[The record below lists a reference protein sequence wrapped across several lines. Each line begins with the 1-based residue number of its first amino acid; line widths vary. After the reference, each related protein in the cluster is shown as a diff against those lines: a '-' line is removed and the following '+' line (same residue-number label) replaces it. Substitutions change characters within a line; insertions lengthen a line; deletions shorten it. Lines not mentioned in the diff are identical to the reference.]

1 MNKLLC
7 MLELQQRLNDSTNG
21 KGWEKGVTK
30 DGKRINWRR
39 CVYMECA
46 EMIDSFGWKHWKS
59 IAQPTDYANL
69 QIEIVDVWHFIMSLV
84 LEDGIYREGET
95 FAQMAEWMSE
105 TVGYTELCKAREGEF
120 DSDEALMLKIEILM
134 RHALQPAIDGD
145 LEKMSDDF
153 FRLAAMGGLNLDTL
167 YRLYVGK
174 NILNQFRQ
182 DHGYKEGHYV
192 KVWNGEEDNSVMKR
206 SWEAHPY
213 MTPDELYAALK
224 AVYPA

>member
-21 KGWEKGVTK
+21 TGWEKGITK

-84 LEDGIYREGET
+84 LEDGIYREGEN
-95 FAQMAEWMSE
+95 FEQMAQWMSE
-105 TVGYTELCKAREGEF
+105 TEGYGEVCRAKEGEYA
-120 DSDEALMLKIEILM
+120 SDEALMLKIEILM
-134 RHALQPAIDGD
+134 RHALEPAINGD
-145 LEKMSDDF
+145 LHTMTDDF
-153 FRLAAMGGLNLDTL
+153 FKLAEMGGLNLDTL

-192 KVWNGEEDNSVMKR
+192 KIWNGEEDNAVMKH
-206 SWEAHPY
+206 SWEAHPD
-213 MTPDELYAALK
+213 MTPDELYAVLK
-224 AVYPA
+224 AAYPA

>member
-1 MNKLLC
+1 MDKLYC

-84 LEDGIYREGET
+84 LEDGIFRDGEN
-95 FAQMAEWMSE
+95 FAQMAERMAAME
-105 TVGYTELCKAREGEF
+105 GYGQLCGAGENAF
-120 DSDEALMLKIEILM
+120 ASDEALMLKIEILM
-134 RHALQPAIDGD
+134 RHALEPAVDGE
-145 LEKMSDDF
+145 LTKMVDDF

-192 KVWNGEEDNSVMKR
+192 KIWNGEEDNAVMKR
-206 SWEAHPY
+206 SWEEN
-213 MTPDELYAALK
+213 PDMSPDQLYEALK
-224 AVYPA
+224 TSYPA

>member
-1 MNKLLC
+1 MNILLC
-7 MLELQQRLNDSTNG
+7 MLELQQRLNDATNG

-59 IAQPTDYANL
+59 ISQPTDYANL

-84 LEDGIYREGET
+84 LEDGI
-95 FAQMAEWMSE
+95 
-105 TVGYTELCKAREGEF
+105 AREGESHADMASWMEKTKGYEQLCNAKEGEF
-120 DSDEALMLKIEILM
+120 ASDEALMLKIEILM
-134 RHALQPAIDGD
+134 RHALEPAINGD
-145 LEKMSDDF
+145 LERLSDDF
-153 FRLAAMGGLNLDTL
+153 FKLAEMGGLSLDTL

-192 KVWNGEEDNSVMKR
+192 KVWNGKEDNAVMMAL
-206 SWEAHPY
+206 WEEHPD
-213 MTPDELYAALK
+213 MEPDALYEALK
-224 AVYPA
+224 DAYPA